1 MERREGGTFSDMV
14 WRGERAGLSVTWF
27 QRREGSGT
35 QLQRLL
41 DGGGGRVF
49 RVVFEARR
57 GAGISIHEVGRLLKD
72 GR

>member
-41 DGGGGRVF
+41 DGGGGGGSSGMCLRREGGREF
-49 RVVFEARR
+49 RYM
-57 GAGISIHEVGRLLKD
+57 K
-72 GR
+72 